1 MSLHSCL
8 LDDPQ
13 NLSTHDLLG
22 FKVTLPKSGSKKAVV
37 PVNPSPRP
45 IPVWNTLDEDLYQSI
60 LHKHLSEVFSNW
72 GKPETL
78 SILARLIP
86 DSFIEA
92 AKKSAEFKTPKQPKN
107 FRKNKSK
114 IKFRAENTAREAY
127 RNWKKAGKPRDPAN
141 SLCKEK
147 KEARSNLRSIAYNE
161 RQKESIEFNNILMEA

>member
-22 FKVTLPKSGSKKAVV
+22 FKVTLPKSGSKKALV

-86 DSFIEA
+86 DTFIEA
-92 AKKSAEFKTPKQPKN
+92 AKKSAEK
-107 FRKNKSK
+107 
-114 IKFRAENTAREAY
+114 
-127 RNWKKAGKPRDPAN
+127 
-141 SLCKEK
+141 
-147 KEARSNLRSIAYNE
+147 SIAIFGYKQSVLSDIITNTH
-161 RQKESIEFNNILMEA
+161 F